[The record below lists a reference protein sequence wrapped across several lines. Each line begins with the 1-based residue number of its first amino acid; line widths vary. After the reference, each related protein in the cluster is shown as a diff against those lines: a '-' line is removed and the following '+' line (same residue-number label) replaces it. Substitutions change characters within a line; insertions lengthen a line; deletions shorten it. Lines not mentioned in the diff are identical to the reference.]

1 MEEAESNTLAS
12 LRSGAMSILEAI
24 AVELPD
30 VFAVDILPKVDLRDT
45 LSLAQVS
52 KRYRD
57 AVWSVEGVRSLQ
69 AKIDLHGPIRDEVI
83 WWFGQDAMACAIA
96 SNNLPAIRALLKSG
110 REVEE
115 EIKHDGKETWG
126 TPLLFAAYVGHLGAV
141 RVLIEAGADINK
153 QAGADINK
161 RATFHGHG
169 TKLSA
174 LLMACVHDRPD
185 VVMQLIKAGADVN
198 DEIICCDSG
207 LSALEAAVVRG
218 YEACVA
224 LLISAG
230 ADIPESVI
238 DYAKVY
244 PDGTNILKMLKCA
257 RSW

>member
-30 VFAVDILPKVDLRDT
+30 VFAVEILPKVDLRDT

-57 AVWSVEGVRSLQ
+57 AVWSGDGVRSLQ
-69 AKIDLHGPIRDEVI
+69 AKIDLHCPIRYEVKSYLVV
-83 WWFGQDAMACAIA
+83 GRDAMACAIA

-110 REVEE
+110 REVEK
-115 EIKHDGKETWG
+115 EIKYVENEGLRDYVYEDTWG
-126 TPLLFAAYVGHLGAV
+126 TPLVFAAYVGHLGAV

-153 QAGADINK
+153 HATCQGK
-161 RATFHGHG
+161 RI
-169 TKLSA
+169 SA
-174 LLMACVHDRPD
+174 LQIACVYDRQD

-198 DEIICCDSG
+198 DDINTCF
-207 LSALEAAVVRG
+207 SALEAAVVRG
-218 YEACVA
+218 RETCVA

-230 ADIPESVI
+230 ADIPERVI
-238 DYAKVY
+238 AYAKVH
-244 PDGTNILKMLKCA
+244 DKTNILKMLKCA

>member
-30 VFAVDILPKVDLRDT
+30 VLAVEILPKVDLRDT

-57 AVWSVEGVRSLQ
+57 AVWSGDGVRSLQ
-69 AKIDLHGPIRDEVI
+69 AKIDLHCPIRYEVKSYLVV
-83 WWFGQDAMACAIA
+83 GRDAMACAIA

-115 EIKHDGKETWG
+115 EIEYDGLH
-126 TPLLFAAYVGHLGAV
+126 TPLTFAAHVGHLGAV

-153 QAGADINK
+153 HATCQGK
-161 RATFHGHG
+161 RI
-169 TKLSA
+169 SA
-174 LLMACVHDRPD
+174 LQIACVYDRQD

-198 DEIICCDSG
+198 DDINTCF
-207 LSALEAAVVRG
+207 SALEAAVVRG
-218 YEACVA
+218 RETCVA

-230 ADIPESVI
+230 ADIPERVI
-238 DYAKVY
+238 AYAKVH
-244 PDGTNILKMLKCA
+244 DKTNILKMLKCA

>member
-1 MEEAESNTLAS
+1 MAS

-30 VFAVDILPKVDLRDT
+30 VFAVEILPKVDLRDT

-57 AVWSVEGVRSLQ
+57 AVWSVDGVRSLQ
-69 AKIDLHGPIRDEVI
+69 AKIDLRGFIR
-83 WWFGQDAMACAIA
+83 FGRDAMACAIA

-115 EIKHDGKETWG
+115 EIEYERKVSWG
-126 TPLLFAAYVGHLGAV
+126 TPLVFAAYVGHLGAV

-153 QAGADINK
+153 H
-161 RATFHGHG
+161 ATFRG
-169 TKLSA
+169 KKNSA
-174 LLMACVHDRPD
+174 LLMACVLNCPD
-185 VVMQLIKAGADVN
+185 VVMLLIKAGAEVN
-198 DEIICCDSG
+198 DDILTDGSG
-207 LSALEAAVVRG
+207 YSALEAAVARE

-224 LLISAG
+224 LLINAG

-238 DYAKVY
+238 ALAERHDR
-244 PDGTNILKMLKCA
+244 TNILKMLKCA